1 MGTGESLRP
10 IQPTPK
16 GVALVSP
23 TKSLQ
28 VLWALGPLP
37 SHGEQMRPGRPAA
50 SHPWYPGPGCGQDKA
65 EGSASL
71 AVNEETLGREK
82 LLPAVC
88 PQLQLAQEAD
98 SETSSR
104 GGGRAA
110 SHHPQQSKGGN
121 AAHAFASCPKW
132 KRQKPGPKC
141 HHISKSWPM
150 YSTKL
155 YVQGSYWATGYFSL
169 LRPSTG
175 NCR

>member
-10 IQPTPK
+10 VQPTPK

-88 PQLQLAQEAD
+88 PQLQLAERLTPRPPAGVEAEPPRTTR
-98 SETSSR
+98 SRAREEMQLTPSPRVPNGRGKSPARNVITSQSLGLCTAPSSTYR
-104 GGGRAA
+104 EAIGQQGISA
-110 SHHPQQSKGGN
+110 S
-121 AAHAFASCPKW
+121 
-132 KRQKPGPKC
+132 
-141 HHISKSWPM
+141 
-150 YSTKL
+150 
-155 YVQGSYWATGYFSL
+155 
-169 LRPSTG
+169 
-175 NCR
+175 